1 MSEPKELTGRHVL
14 TILIL
19 AFGVIIGVNMVL
31 MVSAIKTFP
40 GLEVKNSYVASQ
52 DFNDA
57 ERAQSALGW
66 TPVVRFANDLLV
78 LTITDAGGNAVFPE
92 TLDFKI
98 GRPTHGRDDMVLT
111 LLREDHGYA
120 VPVALGNGKWRIY
133 LDAVTADGA
142 VYSKHMEV
150 FVTDGND

>member
-19 AFGVIIGVNMVL
+19 AFGTIIAVNMLL
-31 MVSAIKTFP
+31 MVQAIRTFP

-66 TPVVRFANDLLV
+66 TPVVRFADDLLV
-78 LTITDAGGNAVFPE
+78 LTITDSDGTSVFPE
-92 TLDFKI
+92 TINFKI
-98 GRPTHGRDDMVLT
+98 GRPTHGRDDLVLT
-111 LLREDHGYA
+111 LLREDQGYVA
-120 VPVALGNGKWRIY
+120 PVALGNGKWRIY